1 VSRRGGGLP
10 GRAATQPR
18 GLSQSWGPH
27 TTPPPGLGFVAR
39 AGRGQRTTQYDLP
52 DHSFL
57 DQSRKC
63 QGLSQLVG
71 EQLFSRKQ
79 KGSRTMISM
88 IPAPPLACLK
98 LSLQSLP
105 LFRHLLK
112 RAKSCYLLCFLG
124 VVKPNEGWEVWE
136 RRARQSSQPVS
147 VIVNSHN
154 YYYLE
159 RWARGGQGCGW
170 VNEMKKSS
178 VCAV

>member
-1 VSRRGGGLP
+1 
-10 GRAATQPR
+10 
-18 GLSQSWGPH
+18 
-27 TTPPPGLGFVAR
+27 
-39 AGRGQRTTQYDLP
+39 
-52 DHSFL
+52 
-57 DQSRKC
+57 
-63 QGLSQLVG
+63 
-71 EQLFSRKQ
+71 
-79 KGSRTMISM
+79 MISM

-105 LFRHLLK
+105 LFPHLLK

-124 VVKPNEGWEVWE
+124 VVKPSEGWEVWE

-159 RWARGGQGCGW
+159 RRARGGQGCGW

-178 VCAV
+178 VCAI